1 MIFFL
6 KENVGGLLGE
16 GGKGNVGP
24 LSNYCPPPPPPPLL
38 PELRWLDI
46 YLRSFGLTKTILQD
60 TVQGK
65 RRNGR
70 QKKRWEDYGV
80 DRDGLC

>member
-1 MIFFL
+1 M
-6 KENVGGLLGE
+6 GGLLG
-16 GGKGNVGP
+16 KGDQGYVGP
-24 LSNYCPPPPPPPLL
+24 PLKLLGGLSPPPFLAGG
-38 PELRWLDI
+38 WT
-46 YLRSFGLTKTILQD
+46 YLKVFWQTMLQD

-65 RRNGR
+65 RRKGR